1 MRDRVNQLRKEVCG
15 LFEDCSDSN
24 VVHQMSLVDNLQ
36 HLSIDHLF
44 QDQIDA
50 TLRSIH
56 GGCGGFSSL
65 HEVALRFRL
74 LRTHGL
80 WVSPGRYCIYMCA
93 CIYITHII
101 GMTNLYHV

>member
-1 MRDRVNQLRKEVCG
+1 MLEGSMRERVNQLRKEVCG
-15 LFEDCSDSN
+15 LFEACSDSN
-24 VVHQMSLVDNLQ
+24 AVHQMSLVDTLQ

-44 QDQIDA
+44 QEQIDA

-56 GGCGGFSSL
+56 GCGGFSSL

-80 WVSPGRYCIYMCA
+80 WVSPGRYMCVPA
-93 CIYITHII
+93 YILHI
-101 GMTNLYHV
+101 LA